1 MRAIIAVTLFIILW
15 SYLAARHWI
24 LKMQHKQQEKLAK
37 DLRFLQIKMPRIES
51 EHDKMA
57 DAIQSMK
64 QNIEVMNQVYKNLW
78 AIGWDSSWKAT
89 LLWQQ
94 YISCEILIEKEVILF
109 YLWVPQDYVETF
121 EKMISSFY
129 SGAVIDTIPQPK
141 LLDAGKFMA
150 TGHFVLAKDTAL
162 PIKTYEGYELD
173 PMDSVLSSFA
183 RVDIDEKLILQVLI
197 SPLDE
202 SRQQIIKKK
211 VDDFKSWKKSWL
223 IANLLKGIPELL
235 SWWGKKDE
243 SENHQSN
250 KFTNQQISDLEQKY
264 EDDLFM
270 VTMRVGAIS
279 PIPTRPEKMIQDLA
293 RSMKQYTYTGLNGF
307 TYSQDNNPSAT
318 MKDII
323 ARNFVSAQW
332 WWKALL
338 WKVIPMILN
347 LKEVAS
353 VYHFP
358 HIRFNKN
365 PRIRRQNFKIVPAPD
380 SIPSQGLLL
389 GYNIYGGVKKMIHM
403 SEKDRFR
410 HFYCIGQTGTGKST
424 TLLAMA
430 RQDMD
435 QGKWFTLI
443 DPHGDLSEQLLQ
455 YFPKE
460 RIDDLIYRD
469 AGYMDLPFGFNFLNA
484 KDEREMDLV
493 TNDAVDMFIKL
504 YGPEIFGPRI
514 QDYFRNGVL
523 TLMEQPDWG
532 TLVEIMRLFTDAAYQ
547 KIKVSHIKN
556 PVVRSWWEKTFNAM
570 GDREKWEMIP
580 YFQAKFGPLTTTP
593 ILRNII
599 GQTESSF
606 EINQVMDSG
615 KILLM
620 NLSKGKMWDLN
631 ANMLGMMIVSQ
642 IRLAA
647 FRRAEIPEE
656 QRVPHYLYID
666 EFQNFVTPAI
676 ESILSEARKY
686 RLSLNIA
693 HQYIK
698 QLEQWQGHGHTD
710 LTWPIF
716 GNVGNFMYMRVGN
729 EDAET
734 LWKSLEPYFSSTDLV
749 NIDKFKWV
757 LRLVVDSQP
766 TKPFTLSVWNPFAD
780 PVRNSP
786 EKVEIIKQISAL
798 KYWRKKELVD
808 KEIFYRVG
816 A

>member
-1 MRAIIAVTLFIILW
+1 
-15 SYLAARHWI
+15 
-24 LKMQHKQQEKLAK
+24 MQQKHQRKFSQ
-37 DLRFLQIKMPRIES
+37 DLRFLQIRMPRIES
-51 EHDKMA
+51 EHDKVA

-64 QNIEVMNQVYKNLW
+64 QNIEVMNQVFKNLW
-78 AIGWDSSWKAT
+78 AIGGDTWWKASI
-89 LLWQQ
+89 LWQQ

-109 YLWVPQDYVETF
+109 ILAVPQDYTETF

-129 SGAVIDTIPQPK
+129 SWAVIDTIPQPK
-141 LLDAGKFMA
+141 LLDAGKYMA
-150 TGHFVLAKDTAL
+150 TGAFTLLKETTL
-162 PIKTYEGYELD
+162 PIKTYESYEID
-173 PMDSVLSSFA
+173 PMDGILSSFA
-183 RVDIDEKLILQVLI
+183 RVDSDEKLMVQLLM

-202 SRQQIIKKK
+202 SWQQKIKKN
-211 VDDFKSWKKSWL
+211 VEELKSWKQWFSLWW
-223 IANLLKGIPELL
+223 LLKSIPELL
-235 SWWGKKDE
+235 ISWWDKQEPDK
-243 SENHQSN
+243 SSSS
-250 KFTNQQISDLEQKY
+250 KFTNQQIQDLDHKF
-264 EDDLFM
+264 EDDMFF
-270 VTMRVGAIS
+270 VTIRVVAIS
-279 PIPTRPEKMIQDLA
+279 PLSNRPEKMIQDLA
-293 RSMKQYTYTGLNGF
+293 RSMKQYTYTWLNWF
-307 TYSQDNNPSAT
+307 TFTQDTNPWRA
-318 MKDII
+318 MLDII
-323 ARNFVSAQW
+323 ERLFIPSQRT
-332 WWKALL
+332 WKHMIG
-338 WKVIPMILN
+338 KPTPMILTV
-347 LKEVAS
+347 KEVS
-353 VYHFP
+353 SIFHFP

-380 SIPSQGLLL
+380 NIPTEWLLL
-389 GYNIYGGVKKMIHM
+389 WYNVYGGVKKMIHM
-403 SEKDRFR
+403 SDKDRFR

-469 AGYMDLPFGFNFLNA
+469 AGNMDLPYGFNFLVA
-484 KDEREMDLV
+484 RDEREMDLV

-514 QDYFRNGVL
+514 QDYFRNWVL
-523 TLMEQPDWG
+523 TLMEQPDGG

-547 KIKVSHIKN
+547 KIKVSHVKN
-556 PVVRSWWEKTFNAM
+556 PVVRAWWEKTYNAM
-570 GDREKWEMIP
+570 GEREKGEMIP

-606 EINQVMDSG
+606 EINNVMDTK

-620 NLSKGKMWDLN
+620 NLSKGKMGDIN
-631 ANMLGMMIVSQ
+631 ANLLWMMIVSQ
-642 IRLAA
+642 LRLAA
-647 FRRAEIPEE
+647 FRRAEILEH

-666 EFQNFVTPAI
+666 EFQNFITPAI

-686 RLSLNIA
+686 KLSLNIA

-698 QLEQWQGHGHTD
+698 QLEQGQWHGHTN
-710 LTWPIF
+710 LTGPIF
-716 GNVGNFMYMRVGN
+716 GNIGNFMYMRVGN

-734 LWKSLEPYFSSTDLV
+734 LWKSLEPYFGSTDLV
-749 NIDKFKWV
+749 NIDKFKGI

-780 PVRNSP
+780 PVKNNP